1 MNIVNLTRSTVIVP
15 TSRGPWLAEPAAEPA
30 ARPAEPEANTLYV
43 VEDFDQY
50 AAVWEPVVIR
60 ITPGGIVRPARC
72 AFAF

>member
-1 MNIVNLTRSTVIVP
+1 MNIVNLTRTPVLVP
-15 TSRGPWLAEPAAEPA
+15 TTRGPWLAEPAV
-30 ARPAEPEANTLYV
+30 RPAEPAANTLYV